1 VYADNDPIVLL
12 HARALLASTP
22 QGTCDYVE
30 ADLRDTA
37 AIVRAAA
44 QMAEMTKRVNARMS
58 GPSRERRARPL
69 SRPGAGWPGNGRGC
83 GRGGLWSAV
92 RWGVGLVGAEEG

>member
-1 VYADNDPIVLL
+1 MYADNDPIVLL
-12 HARALLASTP
+12 HARALLSSTP

-44 QMAEMTKRVNARMS
+44 RTLDFGASRAWS
-58 GPSRERRARPL
+58 SPSSGGPSRER
-69 SRPGAGWPGNGRGC
+69 
-83 GRGGLWSAV
+83 
-92 RWGVGLVGAEEG
+92 